1 MANSE
6 SGSVIALMSML
17 FSSGAVQLGGV
28 GVALSVFGSATKLM
42 NVPLLSV
49 TTQIVATAVGSN
61 EGAPTASLGA
71 CISCASPPVYH
82 TRCLKKLHF
91 CMMPKSR
98 DLRFCLPTEVP
109 RYSRMTGCSP
119 LRKRRV
125 IGLAAS
131 SALFIAAIVGATQVR
146 SQPHGG

>member
-1 MANSE
+1 MHCHCC
-6 SGSVIALMSML
+6 VSML
-17 FSSGAVQLGGV
+17 FSTGAVQLGGV

-61 EGAPTASLGA
+61 EGVPQPHVRFAVQALLYITLHLRSLNDARLQGPA
-71 CISCASPPVYH
+71 FWLA
-82 TRCLKKLHF
+82 
-91 CMMPKSR
+91 
-98 DLRFCLPTEVP
+98 TEVL
-109 RYSRMTGCSP
+109 RYNRLTGCSP

-131 SALFIAAIVGATQVR
+131 SALFIAAVVGATQARPR
-146 SQPHGG
+146 SAVERPCRAPSRRVS